1 VFIWIAIGFAT
12 RNGRTARYEEM
23 LRGAESV
30 DDLERISGMW
40 EYSLMM
46 RMLGPH
52 QGIRLERLR
61 ADLEYEFLG
70 HRRTSTLVD
79 EYDQTEHVEKSLPG
93 LEQAVVHEPMETEQ
107 PIQAAQAVAISTNAP
122 TADTAAQRSDENGYE
137 WFTLDDGTNF
147 YRTEGSGA
155 EWVKFEN

>member
-1 VFIWIAIGFAT
+1 
-12 RNGRTARYEEM
+12 M
-23 LRGAESV
+23 
-30 DDLERISGMW
+30 
-40 EYSLMM
+40 
-46 RMLGPH
+46 
-52 QGIRLERLR
+52 
-61 ADLEYEFLG
+61 
-70 HRRTSTLVD
+70 D

-93 LEQAVVHEPMETEQ
+93 LEQAVPHEPMETEQ
-107 PIQAAQAVAISTNAP
+107 PIQAAQAVAVSTNVP

>member
-1 VFIWIAIGFAT
+1 
-12 RNGRTARYEEM
+12 
-23 LRGAESV
+23 
-30 DDLERISGMW
+30 
-40 EYSLMM
+40 MM

-70 HRRTSTLVD
+70 HRRTSTLVN

-107 PIQAAQAVAISTNAP
+107 TPQSVAVSTIVP
-122 TADTAAQRSDENGYE
+122 TAETVAQRSDENGYE
-137 WFTLDDGTNF
+137 WFTTDDGTNF
-147 YRTEGSGA
+147 YRTIGSGA

>member
-1 VFIWIAIGFAT
+1 
-12 RNGRTARYEEM
+12 
-23 LRGAESV
+23 
-30 DDLERISGMW
+30 
-40 EYSLMM
+40 MM

-93 LEQAVVHEPMETEQ
+93 LERAVVHEPMETD
-107 PIQAAQAVAISTNAP
+107 QAVQVDAVP
-122 TADTAAQRSDENGYE
+122 TADTAAQRTDDEGYE
-137 WFTLDDGTNF
+137 WFTTNDGTNF
-147 YRTEGSGA
+147 YRTIGSGA
-155 EWVKFEN
+155 EWVRFEN